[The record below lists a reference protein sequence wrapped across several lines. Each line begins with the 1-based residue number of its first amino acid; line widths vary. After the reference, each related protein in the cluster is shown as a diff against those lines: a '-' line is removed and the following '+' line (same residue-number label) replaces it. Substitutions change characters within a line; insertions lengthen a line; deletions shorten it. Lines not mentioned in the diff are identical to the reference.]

1 MKNWD
6 TDTIRDLLLESGRIA
21 MHHFS
26 APETI
31 HKSDASLLTI
41 ADGAVETF
49 LKERLVGDDT
59 DVSLIGEESVG
70 GTTQQEADA
79 ALSGTTWVVDPIDG
93 TAPYA
98 NKLPTWGISIGLLED
113 GVFSQGAWFL
123 PRVGELY
130 ITSGGDVLFGEETR
144 DPEGWHFDELHPL
157 PKVDIPYTSTGMISL
172 PHDIVRSRRFTGKNP
187 IQSVGSAVYSL
198 AQLVR
203 GNYIGC
209 ITSLKL
215 WDLAGAVPIL
225 RRMGCRIQF
234 ADRRE
239 LSDTVTSTDWVTD
252 ASHRQLWKARGALYV
267 AHTEETLD
275 YLHNHYRDDS

>member
-1 MKNWD
+1 MKHWD
-6 TDTIRDLLLESGRIA
+6 TETIRDLLLESGRIA
-21 MHHFS
+21 LHHFNN
-26 APETI
+26 PETI

-49 LKERLVGDDT
+49 LKERLVGDNNG
-59 DVSLIGEESVG
+59 VSLIGEESVS
-70 GTTQQEADA
+70 GTTQKEADA

-98 NKLPTWGISIGLLED
+98 NKLPTWGISIGLLQD
-113 GVFSQGAWFL
+113 GVFSHGAWFL

-130 ITSGGDVLFGEETR
+130 MTSGPDVLFGEEPR
-144 DPEGWHFDELHPL
+144 DPRRWRFKDLQAL
-157 PKVDIPYTSTGMISL
+157 PKIDVPYTSTGMISL
-172 PHDIVRSRRFTGKNP
+172 PHDIVRSKRFTGKNP

-225 RRMGCRIQF
+225 RRMGCQIQF

-239 LSDTVTSTDWVTD
+239 LSDTVTSTDWITD
-252 ASHRQLWKARGALYV
+252 ASHGQLWKAQGALYV
-267 AHTEETLD
+267 AHTEETLA
-275 YLHNHYRDDS
+275 YLHSHYTDGM